1 MKRPKESGGLPA
13 PNEAGQ
19 SGSIK
24 LVEHRILVVDDDSS
38 VREMLTRVLVGEG
51 YLVWA
56 AADGT
61 AALEIAAATKV
72 DLVLLDLNM
81 PGKSGWD
88 TFERLTA
95 EDPLLAVIII
105 TARSNQLFTALG
117 AGVGALLEKPLD
129 FRSCFRPSAGCSRNP
144 PNHDS
149 REWRAIPRT
158 SITCTRSSKN
168 RKNKRDERECHHGEF
183 RYENQFPEI
192 KRHPSLEALVCHGK
206 QI

>member
-51 YLVWA
+51 YLVWT

-61 AALEIAAATKV
+61 AALEIAAAAKV
-72 DLVLLDLNM
+72 DLALLDLNM
-81 PGKSGWD
+81 PGQGGWD
-88 TFERLTA
+88 IFERLTM
-95 EDPLLAVIII
+95 ENPLLAVIII
-105 TARSNQLFTALG
+105 TAKSNQLFTALG

-129 FRSCFRPSAGCSRNP
+129 FPKLLQTIHQLLAEPAELRSARRAGSP
-144 PNHDS
+144 ADFHYIH
-149 REWRAIPRT
+149 AQ
-158 SITCTRSSKN
+158 
-168 RKNKRDERECHHGEF
+168 RKEPKR
-183 RYENQFPEI
+183 QW
-192 KRHPSLEALVCHGK
+192 
-206 QI
+206 Q